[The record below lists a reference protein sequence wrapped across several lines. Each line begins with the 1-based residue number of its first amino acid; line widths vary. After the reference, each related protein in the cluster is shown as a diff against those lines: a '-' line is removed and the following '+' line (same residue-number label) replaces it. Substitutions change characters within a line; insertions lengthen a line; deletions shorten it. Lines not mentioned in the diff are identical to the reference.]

1 MEETGKKSRYRDMT
15 RGPEWKC
22 ILLFALP
29 IMLGQLLQQLYA
41 TVDSIVVGNF
51 GPDGALAAVS
61 NCIIVANVFLFVSVG
76 MANGAAI
83 LVAQMFG
90 AKQREDMRKSAATA
104 LFLLLVM
111 GVASAVIVAAGAEI
125 AIVNILGVRP
135 ALDVSAAEAAN
146 ILSIQRQG
154 ITYIQIYAVG
164 LVFTCIYNAVAA
176 ILRSVGDSR
185 AVLYFLIVST
195 VLNTLLDLLFVAV
208 FGWGVAG
215 AAAATVISQFAC
227 AAVSLWYM
235 YRNYEEFRLKPKE
248 IRPDREKLRLCMKMG
263 LPSALQQLIVSGGFL
278 FLQRLINSFGPVTI
292 NAWAVGHRVDQ
303 YICIP
308 PLGMN
313 QGMAS
318 FTGQN
323 TGAGRY
329 DRVKRGLRSA
339 VVMDLAMVAAVG
351 AAVYVLAE
359 PLTLSFGVQN
369 LFEGDPER
377 GAKIALVISQAV
389 ECLHFLPFAFLIF
402 AFYLPF
408 VGAFNGAG
416 DPGASAIA
424 SLASLIIRVAASY
437 IIVYTGFLGWSY
449 RAVWQTY
456 IFGWG
461 ASTVYVL
468 IHFRRGKW
476 KTKSLVGT
484 DGAKTEGSAE

>member
-1 MEETGKKSRYRDMT
+1 MEEAGKKSRFRDMT
-15 RGPEWKC
+15 QGPEWKN

-61 NCIIVANVFLFVSVG
+61 NCAIVANVFLFVSVG
-76 MANGAAI
+76 MANGAAV

-90 AKQREDMRKSAATA
+90 AKRREDMRKSAATA
-104 LFLLLVM
+104 MSLLLVM
-111 GVASAVIVAAGAEI
+111 GVAFAAIVAAGAET
-125 AIVNILGVRP
+125 AIVGILGVRP
-135 ALDVSAAEAAN
+135 APDMSAAEAAN

-154 ITYIQIYAVG
+154 ITYIQIYAIG
-164 LVFTCIYNAVAA
+164 LVFTCLYNIVAA

-215 AAAATVISQFAC
+215 AAAATVLSQLVC
-227 AAVSLWYM
+227 VAVSLWYM
-235 YRNYEEFRLKPKE
+235 YRNYGDFRFKLKE
-248 IRPDREKLRLCMKMG
+248 IRPDREKLGLCLKLG
-263 LPSALQQLIVSGGFL
+263 LPSALQQLIVSGGYL
-278 FLQRLINSFGPVTI
+278 FLQRLINSFGAVTI

-308 PLGMN
+308 PLGMM

-318 FTGQN
+318 FAGQN

-329 DRVKRGLRSA
+329 DRVKRGIISA
-339 VVMDLAMVAAVG
+339 VLMDLVMVAVVG
-351 AAVYVLAE
+351 ALVYILAR
-359 PLTLSFGVQN
+359 PLTVMFGVEK

-377 GAKIALVISQAV
+377 DAKIALVISQAM
-389 ECLHFLPFAFLIF
+389 ECLHFLPFAYLIF

-408 VGAFNGAG
+408 NGTFTGVG
-416 DPGASAIA
+416 DPGASAVA
-424 SLASLIIRVAASY
+424 SLTSLVIRVAASY

-456 IFGWG
+456 VFGWS
-461 ASTVYVL
+461 AATAYVL
-468 IHFRRGKW
+468 IHFARGKW
-476 KTKSLVGT
+476 KTKSLV
-484 DGAKTEGSAE
+484 KTRPPEIEGEST